1 MRLKSNEIAQIKET
15 ILKEFGKSDIYIF
28 GSQLNIDKRGGDID
42 IYIIPKERIELFQK
56 ESKVKF
62 LLEQKLL
69 KPIDILIYQDSN
81 REIEKIAI
89 KGVKIE

>member
-42 IYIIPKERIELFQK
+42 IYIIPKERVELFQK